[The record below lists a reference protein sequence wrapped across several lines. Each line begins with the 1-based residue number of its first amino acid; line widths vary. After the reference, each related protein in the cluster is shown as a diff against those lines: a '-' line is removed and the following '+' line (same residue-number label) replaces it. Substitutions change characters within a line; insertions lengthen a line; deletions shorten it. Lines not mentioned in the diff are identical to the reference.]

1 MPNVNSQQLQT
12 FLSPEERQLV
22 ADRINVDRR
31 DFENEHLT
39 VAGVLKELGNPRIWT
54 MGLLFL
60 SSTLPAS
67 IIVAHLRFKSA
78 DLPCLDRLTPFRT
91 SLRSFFVASA
101 TACGT
106 LNCSAPRLT
115 SALLSSA

>member
-1 MPNVNSQQLQT
+1 MPNVNLQQLQT

-39 VAGVLKELGNPRIWT
+39 VAGVMKELGNPRIWT

-67 IIVAHLRFKSA
+67 INLAHVRWQLA
-78 DLPCLDRLTPFRT
+78 DVFP
-91 SLRSFFVASA
+91 
-101 TACGT
+101 
-106 LNCSAPRLT
+106 
-115 SALLSSA
+115 